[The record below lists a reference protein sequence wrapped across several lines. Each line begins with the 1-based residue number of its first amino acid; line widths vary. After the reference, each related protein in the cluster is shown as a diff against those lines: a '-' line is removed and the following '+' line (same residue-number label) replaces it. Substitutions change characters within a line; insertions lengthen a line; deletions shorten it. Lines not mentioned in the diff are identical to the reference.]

1 MRIGIPGDVR
11 AEQSQEFDAF
21 YLATAQRM
29 VAVVYA
35 MTGNL
40 ADAEDAVHEAYARA
54 WPRWAAL
61 TASGDPTGWV
71 RVVAQRIAV
80 GTWRRARNRLT
91 AHHRQGRA
99 ASSASE
105 MSPDHVALVAAL
117 RKLTAPQRQAIVLF
131 HLCDMSGADVAAELG
146 VSESTLR
153 TRLTR
158 ARKELSRHL
167 VEADMESET
176 RMERTP

>member
-1 MRIGIPGDVR
+1 
-11 AEQSQEFDAF
+11 DA
-21 YLATAQRM
+21 LPISL
-29 VAVVYA
+29 
-35 MTGNL
+35 TGNL

-61 TASGDPTGWV
+61 TAGGDPTGWV

-80 GTWRRARNRLT
+80 GTWRRARNRLL
-91 AHHRQGRA
+91 AHHRQGRTA
-99 ASSASE
+99 DSVAE

-117 RKLTAPQRQAIVLF
+117 RKLTAPQRQAVVLF

-158 ARKELSRHL
+158 ARKELLHHL
-167 VEADMESET
+167 VEADAEFET
-176 RMERTP
+176 RVERAS